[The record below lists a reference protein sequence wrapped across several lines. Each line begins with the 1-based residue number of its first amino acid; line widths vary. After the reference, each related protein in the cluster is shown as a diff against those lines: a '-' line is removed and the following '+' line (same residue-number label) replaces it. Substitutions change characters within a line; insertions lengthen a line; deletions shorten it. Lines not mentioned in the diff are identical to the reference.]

1 MAWAPLA
8 AAGIGAI
15 GSIGGGLLSQSGSQ
29 GAAGASGRAGAQ
41 ALANAQ
47 GVAKTDTAQ
56 LSPWVQTG
64 AAAAN
69 QINALLGLGTLV
81 PDASG
86 QGVTMNQGN
95 WQQNQQ
101 DAMAKFQTDPGY
113 LFRQQQGINA
123 LDRGG
128 AARGMR
134 LSGAQAKGLNDY
146 GQGMASQEYGN
157 YFNRLAGSSGLG
169 ETAANQTNQA
179 YNQAM
184 IPGINDAFQG
194 QMGGIAYGAGG
205 NNALAA
211 GGLGAVNSLASGA
224 MATPWDQLFGGGSG
238 SALAKSSGGV
248 ANAYNPFA

>member
-1 MAWAPLA
+1 MALT
-8 AAGIGAI
+8 
-15 GSIGGGLLSQSGSQ
+15 SLLGGLLSQGANTGAGSQ
-29 GAAGASGRAGAQ
+29 AVAAGGQ

-81 PDASG
+81 PDSSG
-86 QGVTMNQGN
+86 QGVTLNGSN

-123 LDRGG
+123 LDRGA

-134 LSGAQAKGLNDY
+134 LSGAQAKGINDY

-169 ETAANQTNQA
+169 QTAAANTNTA
-179 YNQAM
+179 FNQAM
-184 IPGINDAFQG
+184 MPGINDAFQG
-194 QMGGIAYGAGG
+194 NLAQGGYNVAGANALASGIMGTENSLMSLAGYGGAGG
-205 NNALAA
+205 KL
-211 GGLGAVNSLASGA
+211 GLPKFS
-224 MATPWDQLFGGGSG
+224 
-238 SALAKSSGGV
+238 
-248 ANAYNPFA
+248 